1 MRHSGLE
8 FTGIIEVQV
17 IKKALGYVLWL
28 FALLALYPA
37 ILDGND
43 ATLLMTLMFAT
54 VAYVAGRPPPE
65 ASLVDIRKPK
75 ERPDTCQ
82 TLLAI
87 TRAYAPAAA
96 SLN

>member
-28 FALLALYPA
+28 FALLALYPV

-43 ATLLMTLMFAT
+43 AALLMALVFGTL
-54 VAYVAGRPPPE
+54 AYVAVGLPW
-65 ASLVDIRKPK
+65 KPQK
-75 ERPDTCQ
+75 
-82 TLLAI
+82 
-87 TRAYAPAAA
+87 
-96 SLN
+96 